1 MIENQLWLNNTNKVC
16 FKDRKSRENSDI
28 WSWKIDVVEGKE
40 SKIFG
45 EGTRETVVLR
55 MERKQAW

>member
-28 WSWKIDVVEGKE
+28 WSWKTDVVEGKE

-45 EGTRETVVLR
+45 EGTR
-55 MERKQAW
+55 